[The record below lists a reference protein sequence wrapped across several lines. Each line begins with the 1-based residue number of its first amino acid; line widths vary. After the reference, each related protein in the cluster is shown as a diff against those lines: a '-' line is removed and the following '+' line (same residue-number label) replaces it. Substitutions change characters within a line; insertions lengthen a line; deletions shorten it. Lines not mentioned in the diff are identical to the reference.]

1 MRCLRFEPQALHMI
15 CNIPTN
21 LYTWYDY
28 SMFSLILI
36 INIRI
41 LIFIEHW
48 DCGSILIFC
57 SNFQINIQTAF
68 CFLFFFSSKNTDF
81 LFFLVLWSVI
91 HVKLYK
97 DKQTLNYV
105 HQHRHKRYN
114 IFIGLNTFL
123 VPYLYFRVDIGHLFK
138 KLKNVQTDPLFYLI
152 SIILVIPIH
161 QSQTTCTCH
170 VS

>member
-1 MRCLRFEPQALHMI
+1 MQYLYQLIYMI
-15 CNIPTN
+15 WLCYVFFDINH
-21 LYTWYDY
+21 
-28 SMFSLILI
+28 FI

-41 LIFIEHW
+41 LIFIQHW

-68 CFLFFFSSKNTDF
+68 CFLFFFRQKILIF

-97 DKQTLNYV
+97 DKRTLNHV

-114 IFIGLNTFL
+114 IFLGLNIFL

-138 KLKNVQTDPLFYLI
+138 KLKNVQP
-152 SIILVIPIH
+152 ILYFI
-161 QSQTTCTCH
+161 
-170 VS
+170 